1 MEKKAPVIKIGYNA
15 EIKKNN
21 LHNIYKHKVP
31 NNDIFYLNIHQT
43 SNITIIIF
51 SVVGV
56 HIYVTSSNS
65 QPS

>member
-31 NNDIFYLNIHQT
+31 NNDIFYLNIH
-43 SNITIIIF
+43 
-51 SVVGV
+51 
-56 HIYVTSSNS
+56 
-65 QPS
+65 